1 MTAGSSDYLRVQVA
15 DVIIDHGSEDH
26 AAQRRLSVMADG
38 PPFEAVLTTDR
49 YPMLLPARVT
59 RKLMANLHAS
69 PAANSTTDAS
79 LHFRAPYNGTVT
91 IVLADGFSVTLPPDI
106 LSNPRNV
113 SSFAAPPASPDYAGP
128 YYLSAAWLSQVYL
141 MLDFE
146 ARRFHLAPAVE
157 TPSHV
162 MSTTWCPGTVP
173 DPDMRDMPSGFAV
186 KGLVG
191 AILGGVFGLA
201 AVASIAV
208 FAALHFRRRRRAA
221 AAERE
226 AAGAAGELPC
236 GRPAFGAA
244 EKARGSSSGGTT
256 NGDLEMPKITP
267 PAVAVDAKA
276 AAKAVRS
283 RGASLVDASPGERE
297 PGRSVSPVSD
307 IAVETAP
314 PRTGVAAALATNGSA
329 ATKPVRA
336 AST

>member
-1 MTAGSSDYLRVQVA
+1 
-15 DVIIDHGSEDH
+15 
-26 AAQRRLSVMADG
+26 
-38 PPFEAVLTTDR
+38 
-49 YPMLLPARVT
+49 
-59 RKLMANLHAS
+59 
-69 PAANSTTDAS
+69 
-79 LHFRAPYNGTVT
+79 
-91 IVLADGFSVTLPPDI
+91 
-106 LSNPRNV
+106 
-113 SSFAAPPASPDYAGP
+113 
-128 YYLSAAWLSQVYL
+128 
-141 MLDFE
+141 
-146 ARRFHLAPAVE
+146 
-157 TPSHV
+157 
-162 MSTTWCPGTVP
+162 
-173 DPDMRDMPSGFAV
+173 MRDMPSGFAV

-226 AAGAAGELPC
+226 AAEATRELPH
-236 GRPAFGAA
+236 GRPAIWAV
-244 EKARGSSSGGTT
+244 EKARASSSGGTT
-256 NGDLEMPKITP
+256 NGDREMRRITP

-314 PRTGVAAALATNGSA
+314 PRTGGAAALATNGSA